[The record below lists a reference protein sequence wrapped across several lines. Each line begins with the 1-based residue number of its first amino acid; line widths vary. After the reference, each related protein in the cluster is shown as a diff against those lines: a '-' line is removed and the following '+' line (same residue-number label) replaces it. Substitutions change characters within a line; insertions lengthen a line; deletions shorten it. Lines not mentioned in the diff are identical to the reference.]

1 MGKSQP
7 HCSAKL
13 RTLGLSSGPGIPLKS
28 FASEFADHLQLLW
41 RMGEK
46 GVRQVLEDKE
56 GSRCSWKPALSHLFP
71 RRLLVCEWEQ
81 DASSWEARGGWW
93 GLGRLSSGRS
103 ESWATFIRSVY
114 PPIPK
119 LSRIRPSQSGSPDY
133 LLIRGLKKG
142 GVKWE

>member
-1 MGKSQP
+1 MGKARP
-7 HCSAKL
+7 HCSAML
-13 RTLGLSSGPGIPLKS
+13 RTLGLSSGPGVPLKS
-28 FASEFADHLQLLW
+28 FASEFADRLQLLW

-56 GSRCSWKPALSHLFP
+56 GSRCSWKRALSRLFP
-71 RRLLVCEWEQ
+71 RCLLVCEWEQ
-81 DASSWEARGGWW
+81 DASSWEARGGW

-103 ESWATFIRSVY
+103 ESWATFIQSVY

-119 LSRIRPSQSGSPDY
+119 LSRIRPLQSGSPDY
-133 LLIRGLKKG
+133 LFIRGLKKG